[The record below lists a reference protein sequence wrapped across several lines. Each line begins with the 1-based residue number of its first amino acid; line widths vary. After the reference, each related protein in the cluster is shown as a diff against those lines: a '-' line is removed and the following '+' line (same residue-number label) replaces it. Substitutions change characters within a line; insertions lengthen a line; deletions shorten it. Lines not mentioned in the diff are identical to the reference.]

1 MRLERFSPGRD
12 KGIDLR
18 CLTTGGAVG
27 ALRPRGLG
35 EVENEYGFAAA
46 PQLTMSAGADAINV
60 LRRALHVHAA
70 VEDNPAAVCAI
81 ARLQFVKSATIEFK
95 VRDVIAKGGWLF
107 SDPANYELIDNK

>member
-1 MRLERFSPGRD
+1 MAQYDFKNLSPYDFEVLVHGLMEAELDMRLERFSPGRD

-60 LRRALHVHAA
+60 LRRSRHVRAA
-70 VEDNPAAVCAI
+70 VEDKP
-81 ARLQFVKSATIEFK
+81 RPL
-95 VRDVIAKGGWLF
+95 GL
-107 SDPANYELIDNK
+107 